1 LDGSTPAIHRGC
13 SDFSVMLQAFSSL
26 DSNRGYHSALTLD
39 RGADLQAEQPAVRG
53 IFLLRVSFIAG
64 LGGILYGFDVG
75 IIAAALLFV
84 RNTFALST
92 HMQEIVVSV
101 VPAGTMAGAI
111 VGGILSDRLG
121 RRVTMLWSGIIF
133 IVGSILAPLSPNVA
147 ALIAARSLLGFA
159 IGFTSVTAPI
169 YVSELSPPQSRG
181 TLIGL
186 YQFALTFGI
195 VFANLVGY
203 WFASEGSWRLMFAVG
218 ALPAAVFLAL
228 VFTVPESPRWLF
240 INNRTREAEHVLL
253 SYTDARG
260 ARLLLDD
267 IQKATA
273 GGAGHEN
280 WSALLSPAARR
291 GLLIAVGFV
300 VLQQLCGINTI
311 IYYGPQIFALAGI
324 NSNQHAILASLL
336 VSIMNMFATV
346 IALCFVD
353 RIGRKPLLYGGI
365 GGMLASLLVLA
376 LTFGHRSGV
385 THATGVTAVICLL
398 VYITCFAASMGP
410 IAWILVG
417 EVFPLRLRSRGA
429 AAATLGYGISNTL
442 VSLSFLTIIH
452 RIGNAS
458 TFGILAFFCVV
469 TLLFTWFII
478 PETRGRNLES
488 ISA

>member
-1 LDGSTPAIHRGC
+1 VVQLPLSTAAAQTSLSC
-13 SDFSVMLQAFSSL
+13 FQAFCSL

-39 RGADLQAEQPAVRG
+39 QGADLQAEQPAVRG

-121 RRVTMLWSGIIF
+121 RRATLLWSGVIF

-169 YVSELSPPQSRG
+169 YVSELSPPKSRG

-203 WFASEGSWRLMFAVG
+203 WLAPEGSWRLMFAIG
-218 ALPAAVFLAL
+218 ALPAAIFLAL

-240 INNRTREAEHVLL
+240 INNRTLQAEQVLL

-273 GGAGHEN
+273 SGAGHEN

-336 VSIMNMFATV
+336 IAIMNMLATV

-376 LTFGHRSGV
+376 FAFGSRSGV
-385 THATGVTAVICLL
+385 THATGLTAVICLL

-429 AAATLGYGISNTL
+429 AAATLGYGVSNTL
-442 VSLSFLTIIH
+442 VSLTFLTIIH
-452 RIGNAS
+452 RIGNAF

>member
-1 LDGSTPAIHRGC
+1 
-13 SDFSVMLQAFSSL
+13 M
-26 DSNRGYHSALTLD
+26 
-39 RGADLQAEQPAVRG
+39 QAEQPTVRRA
-53 IFLLRVSFIAG
+53 FLLRVSFIAG

-92 HMQEIVVSV
+92 RMQEIVVSV
-101 VPAGTMAGAI
+101 VPAGTMVGAI

-121 RRVTMLWSGIIF
+121 RRATLLWSGLIF
-133 IVGSILAPLSPNVA
+133 IIGSILAPLSPNVG

-159 IGFTSVTAPI
+159 IGFTSVTAPV

-186 YQFALTFGI
+186 YQFALTLGI
-195 VFANLVGY
+195 VFANLIGY
-203 WFASEGSWRLMFAVG
+203 WFAAEQSWRLMFAIGTV
-218 ALPAAVFLAL
+218 PAAIFLAL

-240 INNRTREAEHVLL
+240 ANGRPHDAEQILL
-253 SYTDARG
+253 SYTDAAG
-260 ARLLLDD
+260 AQLLLDD
-267 IQKATA
+267 IHHATLKTSRQ
-273 GGAGHEN
+273 N
-280 WSALLSPAARR
+280 WSALFSPAVRR

-300 VLQQLCGINTI
+300 VLQQLSGINTV

-324 NSNQHAILASLL
+324 DSNQHAILATLL
-336 VSIMNMFATV
+336 VSVMNMLATV
-346 IALCFVD
+346 IALFLVD
-353 RIGRKPLLYGGI
+353 RIGRKPLLYAGV
-365 GGMLASLLVLA
+365 GGMLVSLLVLA
-376 LTFGHRSGV
+376 FTFANHTGV
-385 THATGVTAVICLL
+385 TRATGITAVICLG
-398 VYITCFAASMGP
+398 VYITCCAASMGP

-442 VSLSFLTIIH
+442 VSLSFLTVIH
-452 RIGNAS
+452 RIGNAL
-458 TFGILAFFCVV
+458 TFGIFAAFCVV

-478 PETRGRNLES
+478 PETKGRELES

>member
-1 LDGSTPAIHRGC
+1 MALGLR
-13 SDFSVMLQAFSSL
+13 
-26 DSNRGYHSALTLD
+26 SNVAARVSESCFLSIGPNQRYHSASTLD
-39 RGADLQAEQPAVRG
+39 EGADLQAERPTVRG
-53 IFLLRVSFIAG
+53 VFLLRVSFIAG

-121 RRVTMLWSGIIF
+121 RRATLLWSGVIF
-133 IVGSILAPLSPNVA
+133 IVGSILAPLSPTVGV
-147 ALIAARSLLGFA
+147 LVFARSLLGFA

-169 YVSELSPPQSRG
+169 YVSELSPPQMRG

-203 WFASEGSWRLMFAVG
+203 WFASEESWRLMFGIGVV
-218 ALPAAVFLAL
+218 PAAIFLAL

-240 INNRTREAEHVLL
+240 INNRSREAEQVLL
-253 SYTDARG
+253 SYTDAHG

-267 IQKATA
+267 IHKATI
-273 GGAGHEN
+273 GSSHEK

-300 VLQQLCGINTI
+300 VLQQLCGINTV

-324 NSNQHAILASLL
+324 DSNQHAILATLL
-336 VSIMNMFATV
+336 VSVMNMLATV
-346 IALCFVD
+346 IALFLVD
-353 RIGRKPLLYGGI
+353 RIGRKPLLYWGI
-365 GGMLASLLVLA
+365 GGMLGSLLMLA
-376 LTFGHRSGV
+376 FTFGHHSGV
-385 THATGVTAVICLL
+385 THATGVTAVICL
-398 VYITCFAASMGP
+398 VAYITCFAASMGP

-429 AAATLGYGISNTL
+429 AAATIGYGISNTL
-442 VSLSFLTIIH
+442 VSLSFLTVIH
-452 RIGNAS
+452 RLGNAL
-458 TFGILAFFCVV
+458 TFGILGFFCIA
-469 TLLFTWFII
+469 TLLFTFFII
-478 PETRGRNLES
+478 PETKGRELES
-488 ISA
+488 IST

>member
-1 LDGSTPAIHRGC
+1 
-13 SDFSVMLQAFSSL
+13 
-26 DSNRGYHSALTLD
+26 
-39 RGADLQAEQPAVRG
+39 LQAEQPLVRG
-53 IFLLRVSFIAG
+53 VFLLRVSFIAG

-92 HMQEIVVSV
+92 QMQEIVVSV
-101 VPAGTMAGAI
+101 VPAGTMVGAV

-121 RRVTMLWSGIIF
+121 RRATLLWSAIIF
-133 IVGSILAPLSPNVA
+133 ILGSILAPLSPTVVV
-147 ALIAARSLLGFA
+147 LVVARSMLGIA
-159 IGFTSVTAPI
+159 IGFTSVTAPV
-169 YVSELSPPQSRG
+169 YVAELSPPQSRG
-181 TLIGL
+181 RLIGL

-203 WFASEGSWRLMFAVG
+203 WLASEGSWRLMFAIG

-228 VFTVPESPRWLF
+228 VLTVPESPRWLF
-240 INNRTREAEHVLL
+240 INNRAEAAERVLL
-253 SYTDARG
+253 SYTDNYG
-260 ARLLLDD
+260 ARLLLED
-267 IQKATA
+267 IHKAKAA
-273 GGAGHEN
+273 GSTHEK

-324 NSNQHAILASLL
+324 DSNRHAILASLL
-336 VSIMNMFATV
+336 VSIVNMLATLV
-346 IALCFVD
+346 ALVCVD

-365 GGMLASLLVLA
+365 GGMLASLLLLA
-376 LTFGHRSGV
+376 FTFGRVSGV
-385 THATGVTAVICLL
+385 THTTGITAIICLM
-398 VYITCFAASMGP
+398 VYISCFAASMGP

-442 VSLSFLTIIH
+442 VSLTFLTVIH
-452 RIGNAS
+452 RIGNAL
-458 TFGILAFFCVV
+458 TFASLGFFCII
-469 TLLFTWFII
+469 TLLFTWLVI
-478 PETRGRNLES
+478 PETKGRDLES